1 MKTPLQQLIEVL
13 QEAYDLN
20 PMEPEFREGLAEAIG
35 YARAR
40 LPLERSH
47 IKVAWQDGAS
57 GILNQTAEQYLR
69 ETYENS

>member
-1 MKTPLQQLIEVL
+1 MKTPIQQLIDVL

-20 PMEPEFREGLAEAIG
+20 PMEPDFREGIAEAIG

-47 IKVAWQDGAS
+47 IKAAWQDGAE
-57 GILNQTAEQYLR
+57 GILNQTAEGYLR
-69 ETYENS
+69 ETYGE